1 MDKENRT
8 YISYPKRNV
17 KTEEEILYDITQM
30 WNLKNMT
37 QPTYPQNKNRLI
49 GIEISLVFSREGKG
63 GQWMKKRRIGSLGLA
78 EASYY
83 IYTRR

>member
-30 WNLKNMT
+30 WNLKKVKITGEESM
-37 QPTYPQNKNRLI
+37 
-49 GIEISLVFSREGKG
+49 LVVDRGVEERGTEKRWKGWTVTIVNNTVFDTLESRP
-63 GQWMKKRRIGSLGLA
+63 
-78 EASYY
+78 
-83 IYTRR
+83 